1 MTLKIFRFPCVI
13 LFGALLANVAQAGIF
28 NAPHFIEPGKMSIG
42 VEPELTTSDGAG
54 LAGNLRYTLGIA
66 DFMDAAA
73 IIGTGSGP
81 LRFRLGGD
89 MVFDFFPDVN
99 NQPGIG
105 LLTRVIY
112 YKYPVSGELRVF
124 GAPYI
129 HKAFVLEN
137 KEEVEPYI
145 AIPLGVGFDNGTYHG
160 LSQFVIGSMFKNMEQ
175 FRYNLELGINMSNVE
190 TYISGGITYY
200 P

>member
-1 MTLKIFRFPCVI
+1 MALRHGF
-13 LFGALLANVAQAGIF
+13 LFVLLFVCAASAQAGIF
-28 NAPHFIEPGKMSIG
+28 NTPHFIEPGKMAIG
-42 VEPELTTSDGAG
+42 VEPELTLSNGAG
-54 LAGNLRYTLGIA
+54 LAGNLKGSLGVT

-73 IIGTGSGP
+73 IIGVGDGP

-89 MVFDFFPDVN
+89 LVFDFFPDVDK
-99 NQPGIG
+99 QPGIG

-112 YKYPVSGELRVF
+112 YRFPVSGELRVF

-129 HKAFVLEN
+129 HKAFLLEN
-137 KEEVEPYI
+137 KAEVEPFV
-145 AIPLGVGFDNGTYHG
+145 AIPAGVGFDNGTYHAF
-160 LSQFVIGSMFKNMEQ
+160 SQFVVGSMYKNMEQ
-175 FRYNLELGINMSNVE
+175 FRYSLELGINMSNAE